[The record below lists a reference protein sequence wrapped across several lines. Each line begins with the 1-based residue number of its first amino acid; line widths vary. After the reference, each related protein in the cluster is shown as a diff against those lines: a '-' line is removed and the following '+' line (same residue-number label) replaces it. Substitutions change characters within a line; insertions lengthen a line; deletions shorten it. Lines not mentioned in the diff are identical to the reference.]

1 MTVVLSKN
9 HKTEADQAIE
19 NQVERHKI
27 VQESRQNQDKN
38 PKQDRQQ
45 GSDVYDHSCLPG
57 LPEKSGVTDPLARF
71 ARVFP
76 SRRGRVTSLLRDL
89 FSPFVRGRRR
99 RRRRGGRSQI
109 L

>member
-38 PKQDRQQ
+38 PKQDRQ
-45 GSDVYDHSCLPG
+45 
-57 LPEKSGVTDPLARF
+57 
-71 ARVFP
+71 
-76 SRRGRVTSLLRDL
+76 
-89 FSPFVRGRRR
+89 
-99 RRRRGGRSQI
+99 
-109 L
+109 